1 MALAPPSQL
10 LDEIT
15 DFLAS
20 GPPPQEIIDFKPSD
34 VLRDRSLELLQR
46 NREGNLSEAERA
58 EMADFIKMDH
68 FMTILKAKARLRLS
82 QS

>member
-1 MALAPPSQL
+1 MAVAPPSQL

-20 GPPPQEIIDFKPSD
+20 SPPPQAIIDFKPSD

-46 NREGNLSEAERA
+46 NREGSLSEAERA